1 MRRILLSILF
11 LAISLGSFTSAQGQ
25 SISDLQNIQNVDID
39 NLTPEQMAELIQ
51 RLESSGMSEEQL
63 VQMAK
68 MRGMSEADIT
78 KLRGKILQ
86 AQATESVSPAMA
98 GSRVRTNPTEGQ
110 DVDELMSPFEAV
122 EIAKK
127 DKNDSLK
134 IYDQGLEV
142 FGLKFFRESQLT
154 FEPNLNVPTPANYTL
169 APGDELYI
177 DIWGAS
183 EQSYQVTISPEG
195 SIRIPSIGPVYVN
208 GLKMEDAK
216 KKIISRLKKIYS
228 TIGRSS
234 YADVSLGQIR
244 TISVHVIGQV
254 HKPGTYNL
262 TSFGTVFNALY
273 SAGGPTINGSLR
285 QIEVYRERE
294 LLSTLDAYEFFIKG
308 LGENTTLK
316 DQDVVIVKPYINRVR
331 FQGEIKRPAAY
342 ELKEGETF
350 DDLLNF
356 AGGFAKNAYSGTL
369 NVIRAES
376 NFRVVKSIAPEERNT
391 FEMKNGDEIV
401 VPTIST
407 EYKSR
412 VTIEGPVLNPGQY
425 ELTAGLTLA
434 ELLKKADGLRGDTFM
449 ERAVI
454 IRRNSDFSLS
464 NISFDPK
471 KIIDGSDDMPLQNN
485 DVIRF
490 ESIYSMR
497 EAYSITIEGEV
508 LKPGTLGYVKDM
520 TVEDM
525 VYRSGGFKES
535 AARSFVEVA
544 RRTHPDS
551 TSDANKSAEIY
562 NFPISKDLSL
572 SKEAS
577 EFKLQPFDLVVI
589 RKSPFFQEQEIV
601 EVEGEAKF
609 PGKYSLERKDE
620 RISSLLERSGGLSN
634 YAYAKGAT
642 LIRRTEYYKTPNN
655 TNNSSARD
663 AQGNV
668 IADVKVDDDASEIR
682 RQDLTYR
689 FRKEGFSLSD
699 SLEIFRQQEAIG
711 INLEKIIE
719 SPGSKYDL
727 ILRRGDILSIPRVYQ
742 TVRVRGEVLYPSN
755 IQHNKGSGFK
765 HYISSAGGFDQ
776 RAKKSKSY
784 AIYANG
790 SAAQTRSFLWF
801 RNYPK
806 VEPGMEIVVPRK
818 PEKQPLSPQAWVAM
832 ASSVATIALIVSQ
845 IVSK

>member
-1 MRRILLSILF
+1 MRRILLSILL
-11 LAISLGSFTSAQGQ
+11 LAISLGQFTTVQGQ
-25 SISDLQNIQNVDID
+25 SAADLQNLQNIDID
-39 NLTPEQMAELIQ
+39 NLTPDQMSQLIQ
-51 RLESSGMSEEQL
+51 KLESSGMSEEQL

-68 MRGMSEADIT
+68 MRGMSDTDIT

-86 AQATESVSPAMA
+86 AQASESTSPAMSGA
-98 GSRVRTNPTEGQ
+98 RTRTNPMEGDAQ
-110 DVDELMSPFEAV
+110 VEQLMSPMES
-122 EIAKK
+122 INSAKNGI
-127 DKNDSLK
+127 DDSLK

-142 FGLKFFRESQLT
+142 FGLKFFRASKLT
-154 FEPNLNVPTPANYTL
+154 FEPNLNVPSPANYTL
-169 APGDELYI
+169 GPGDELYI

-183 EQSYQVTISPEG
+183 EQNYQVTVSPEG
-195 SIRIPSIGPVYVN
+195 SIRVPSIGPIFVN
-208 GLKMEDAK
+208 GLKMEEAK
-216 KKIISRLKKIYS
+216 TKIIARLKKIYS

-234 YADVSLGQIR
+234 FADVTLGQIR
-244 TISVHVIGQV
+244 TISIHVIGQV
-254 HKPGTYNL
+254 HKPGTYSL

-273 SAGGPTINGSLR
+273 NAGGPTINGSLR

-294 LLSTLDAYEFFIKG
+294 LISTLDAYEFFIKG

-350 DDLLNF
+350 GDLLNF

-376 NFRVVKSIAPEERNT
+376 NFRVVKSIAPEERST
-391 FEMKNGDEIV
+391 FVMKNGDEIV

-407 EYKSR
+407 EFKSR

-425 ELTAGLTLA
+425 ELTEGLTLVD
-434 ELLKKADGLRGDTFM
+434 LLKKADGLRGDTFM

-454 IRRNSDFSLS
+454 IRRNDDFSLS
-464 NISFDPK
+464 NLAFDPK
-471 KIIDGSDDMPLQNN
+471 KIIAGSDNMLLQNN

-497 EAYSITIEGEV
+497 EAYNITIEGEV
-508 LKPGTLGYVKDM
+508 LKPGTLGYAKDM

-525 VYRSGGFKES
+525 IYRSGGFKES

-551 TSDANKSAEIY
+551 TSDANKSAEIF

-572 SKEAS
+572 SAEAS
-577 EFKLQPFDLVVI
+577 NFKLQPFDLVVI

-601 EVEGEAKF
+601 EVEGETKF

-620 RISSLLERSGGLSN
+620 RISSLLERSGGLTN

-642 LIRRTEYYKTPNN
+642 LIRRTEYYKTPHNGN
-655 TNNSSARD
+655 VRD
-663 AQGNV
+663 AEGNI

-727 ILRRGDILSIPRVYQ
+727 ILRKGDILSIPRLFQ

-790 SAAQTRSFLWF
+790 SAAQTQSFLWF
-801 RNYPK
+801 RDYPQ
-806 VEPGMEIVVPRK
+806 VEPGMEIVVPKK

-832 ASSVATIALIVSQ
+832 ASSIATIALIVSQ